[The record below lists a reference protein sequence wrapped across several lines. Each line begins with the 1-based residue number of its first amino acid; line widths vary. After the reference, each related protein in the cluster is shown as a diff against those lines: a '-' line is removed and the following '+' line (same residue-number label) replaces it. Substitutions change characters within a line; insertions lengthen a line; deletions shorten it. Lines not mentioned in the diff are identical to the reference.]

1 MIFIQI
7 DLDILKKKKYVEPA
21 TRSKI
26 PMDAFKLSLK
36 NIKQSPIIPRK
47 KKAEKI
53 YERNIEP

>member
-36 NIKQSPIIPRK
+36 NIKQSPIMPRK
-47 KKAEKI
+47 KKQKKYMKET
-53 YERNIEP
+53 